1 MISADIDMLVVG
13 AGPTGL
19 VLAAEL
25 ARHGASFRIVDAAS
39 APSQQSRAIGI
50 QARTLELLQMMG
62 LADEFTRRGLH
73 VHAVNL
79 YSGAKPIARLAF
91 DGLESA
97 FPYVL
102 TLPQSE
108 TERILADH
116 LERLGGRVE
125 RGIKLTGFAADADA
139 VTATLEHADGEV
151 ETLRTRWLA
160 GCDGAHSVV
169 RNRLEQ
175 PFEGKTY
182 QFDFVLADLQVDWAL
197 PNDEA
202 HAFITD
208 TGLLAIFPLPGNRHR
223 VIIDVSMTDP
233 PEANFEAFQ
242 ALVAARAPI
251 ALALHDPQWVSA
263 FRIHARMVARLQAGR
278 VFLLGDAAHIHS
290 PALAQGMNTGIQD
303 AVNLAWKVGLTARG
317 IADPGLLDSYEAER
331 RPVEHGVLQQTDLMT
346 RLVSLEAPLARGL
359 RDRLMS
365 ALLSFDVV
373 RQRARRTV
381 SELAVHYRQ
390 SPIVEEHWQAQGP
403 PAGDRVPEMAL
414 TAWDGSRETTLLE
427 ALRQARH
434 VLLLALDARV
444 PKALQQSF
452 DMIAR
457 QVQDSLGDLIHVYRP
472 SADVGD
478 WPAICLIR
486 PDGYVGFRGS
496 SAHVPELSQFLD
508 RMLPGRRGVASP

>member
-25 ARHGASFRIVDAAS
+25 ARHGASLRIIDAAS

-62 LADEFTRRGLH
+62 LADEFTQRGLH

-125 RGIKLTGFAADADA
+125 RGIKLTGFAADADG

-452 DMIAR
+452 DMIAK